1 MGVQQVR
8 EAGERMTEQGIQIA
22 VAWADMIVCA
32 ALRWLAVVIPLALV
46 FMAVLL
52 IAWAHRPDPY
62 LIDYDAPGVDITS
75 EGPDSGVWDDE

>member
-1 MGVQQVR
+1 
-8 EAGERMTEQGIQIA
+8 MTERGIQIA
-22 VAWADMIVCA
+22 VARADMIVCA

-75 EGPDSGVWDDE
+75 VGPDSGVWDDE

>member
-1 MGVQQVR
+1 
-8 EAGERMTEQGIQIA
+8 MTERGIQIA
-22 VAWADMIVCA
+22 VARADMIVCA

-75 EGPDSGVWDDE
+75 EGPEARVGTMSETVKGRNQS